1 MTGIVIIGS
10 GLGGYSLA
18 RELRRLDPAVAITM
32 VTADGGE
39 LYSKPMLSAA
49 FAQGKDVQA
58 LAQKTA
64 RQMEGELGLTVVT
77 RQRVTA
83 IDRAAKR
90 VVLGSG
96 EAIAY
101 GRLVLAMGA
110 DPRPY
115 RVEGSEE
122 VTVHTVNDLDDYA
135 AWRDGLVPQGRVL
148 LIGAGL
154 IGSEFANDLTT
165 AGQRVTVVDPAPWPL
180 GRLLPRELGEEL
192 ATALGGIGVTFRLGR
207 SITRLDPGKAVLD
220 DGSVVAF
227 DKALSAIGL
236 VPRTALAAA
245 GGLVV
250 DKGIVVDRW
259 LRTSDPAIFA
269 LGDCAQTE
277 AGPLPFVLPL
287 MAEAKALAA
296 TLAGRETALSLPALP
311 VVVKTPALPVAVCPP
326 VPGATGEWVV
336 SGEGRDRKALFV
348 GADGQPLGF
357 ALSGS
362 FTAERQPLAKEMPDL
377 L

>member
-135 AWRDGLVPQGRVL
+135 AWRDGLAR
-148 LIGAGL
+148 AGL
-154 IGSEFANDLTT
+154 DE
-165 AGQRVTVVDPAPWPL
+165 PW
-180 GRLLPRELGEEL
+180 RLLR
-192 ATALGGIGVTFRLGR
+192 
-207 SITRLDPGKAVLD
+207 KA
-220 DGSVVAF
+220 G
-227 DKALSAIGL
+227 
-236 VPRTALAAA
+236 AAM
-245 GGLVV
+245 
-250 DKGIVVDRW
+250 
-259 LRTSDPAIFA
+259 SP
-269 LGDCAQTE
+269 E
-277 AGPLPFVLPL
+277 
-287 MAEAKALAA
+287 
-296 TLAGRETALSLPALP
+296 
-311 VVVKTPALPVAVCPP
+311 PP
-326 VPGATGEWVV
+326 V
-336 SGEGRDRKALFV
+336 R
-348 GADGQPLGF
+348 
-357 ALSGS
+357 
-362 FTAERQPLAKEMPDL
+362 
-377 L
+377 